1 MRENDRKEGWF
12 SIFRFLLVALGTAAI
27 PPLLAE
33 AVLPE
38 RFETPVSLMLYG
50 FIVFGII
57 LWSLVKSKRVKE
69 VGYRSSV
76 LGLGA
81 GLGLLTLLYFLYST
95 DGSLQGLLRLVF
107 PLFLSLGV
115 VTLGIGLIR
124 SETNEHQI
132 LAIGVAGIGGLLLTV
147 LVSTWTTAV
156 QQMEGTRIAYSNYL
170 ILSNASLGAAL
181 GTILGVYRVRLQQ
194 RTNQL
199 AREVNRL
206 NEFAGIVAHDLRNPL
221 HIAQGYLGEVPRD
234 GVEAELTS
242 IERAH
247 TRMERLIDHVLSISR
262 QGNAVGETTSV
273 SIPAVAEAA
282 WTDVPTKTAEF
293 NVVTDFTIEADD
305 RRLRSLFENLFRNAI
320 EHGGDTVTVIVGEVE
335 NGFFVEDDGPGIP
348 PTDRERIFEGGY
360 SQDGSGTGL
369 GLAIVRQIADAHDWT
384 ITVTESETGGA
395 RFEFAQR

>member
-1 MRENDRKEGWF
+1 MRENHRKEGWVG
-12 SIFRFLLVALGTAAI
+12 IFRFLLVALGTAAI

-50 FIVFGII
+50 FIVFAIV
-57 LWSLVKSKRVKE
+57 LWGLVKSKRVKE

-95 DGSLQGLLRLVF
+95 DGSLQGLLRIVF

-124 SETNEHQI
+124 SETDEHQI

-156 QQMEGTRIAYSNYL
+156 QQLEGTRIVYSNYL
-170 ILSNASLGAAL
+170 ILSNASLGAVL

-194 RTNQL
+194 RTDQL

-234 GVEAELTS
+234 GFEAELAA

-282 WTDVPTKTAEF
+282 WTDVPTKKAEF
-293 NVVTDFTIEADD
+293 
-305 RRLRSLFENLFRNAI
+305 
-320 EHGGDTVTVIVGEVE
+320 VG
-335 NGFFVEDDGPGIP
+335 
-348 PTDRERIFEGGY
+348 
-360 SQDGSGTGL
+360 
-369 GLAIVRQIADAHDWT
+369 
-384 ITVTESETGGA
+384 VTESETGGA